1 MVMLAGLINRWK
13 KKTQGS
19 ALVESAILFPV
30 LMTMLFGVY
39 DIGHAITVNHK
50 MITASQV
57 AADLVTRSRSVSEE
71 DINQAIEAAGLAM
84 APYADSS
91 SIGIDIISVRFDD
104 NDDPK
109 EVWRRSRNLV
119 VGEEIDSDPNKR
131 TIDKSKG
138 LGTTGEGAMIV
149 TVIYDYVPTFGSAVI
164 KEFRLR
170 ETAFARGR
178 RSSVVSF
185 E

>member
-1 MVMLAGLINRWK
+1 MIVIGKGLIGRWK
-13 KKTQGS
+13 SEAQGS

-30 LMTMLFGVY
+30 LLTMLFGVY

-57 AADLVTRSRSVSEE
+57 AADLVTRTPSVSTEQ
-71 DINQAIEAAGLAM
+71 INQAIEAAGLAM
-84 APYADSS
+84 APYADGA
-91 SIGIDIISVRFDD
+91 SIGIDIISVRFDV
-104 NDDPK
+104 NNNPQQ
-109 EVWRRSRNLV
+109 VWRETRNM
-119 VGEEIDSDPNKR
+119 GANPNPGI
-131 TIDKSKG
+131 IDKSNG

-149 TVIYDYVPTFGSAVI
+149 TVLYDYVPTFGEVVV
-164 KEFRLR
+164 KKFRLR

-178 RSSVVSF
+178 RSSVVSR